1 MAIQKPPVAP
11 LYFSVVSLL
20 LLRSFFPLFRTGPV
34 SFNFFQRL
42 SGGFRHKFPDNQHI
56 RHAHDGEQEECS
68 GGGKVLEHRWSELSD
83 QVRPDPQGKSCNGHG
98 QSAHLGGIHLRE
110 EHEYHGADGNGT
122 AEYIEQEENEQE
134 EAGYSPGITE
144 EEVNADQQEGDNHPR
159 NSVIDQFLAADPVN
173 DHESKNGGQSVD

>member
-68 GGGKVLEHRWSELSD
+68 GGGKVLEHPWSELSD

-159 NSVIDQFLAADPVN
+159 NSVIDQLLAADPVD
-173 DHESKNGGQSVD
+173 DHKSKNGGQSVD